1 MGSST
6 FEPASD
12 ATTLFKCTAAA
23 AASVA
28 ASAACFVRA
37 WWGAEQQQQCQQTA
51 AGAEAPFQMVVRMD
65 IPPGKEGLFNEV
77 YNEHC
82 GFLRA
87 VPGVLGIRRF
97 RTVGYDF
104 TVGGKTRRVDPA
116 PTQANLSVRSCT
128 RAALPPAP
136 VGLPSYPAPLSHACV
151 GCILGPMHTCVVL
164 RSCWCVHACCCYST
178 PQNAHDRINVADVA
192 VFYLTSPAVP
202 CSPEW
207 AAACEKGR
215 WATQIRPHTCN
226 RKPAPGGSTMWQEID
241 SSAGP

>member
-116 PTQANLSVRSCT
+116 PTQANLSVRRCT

-136 VGLPSYPAPLSHACV
+136 VGLPSYPAPVPRLCRMHPGPYAHVRCAAQLLVRACLLLLLHTAECSRSHQCRRRGCVLLDQPCSSMLSGVGSCV
-151 GCILGPMHTCVVL
+151 RERALGNADPAAHL
-164 RSCWCVHACCCYST
+164 Q
-178 PQNAHDRINVADVA
+178 PQTRPRRQHDVA
-192 VFYLTSPAVP
+192 
-202 CSPEW
+202 
-207 AAACEKGR
+207 G
-215 WATQIRPHTCN
+215 
-226 RKPAPGGSTMWQEID
+226 D
-241 SSAGP
+241 

>member
-1 MGSST
+1 VAVAAGGRPLAGWPRPSTFAARRRPSYAAMGSST

-104 TVGGKTRRVDPA
+104 TVGGKTRRVDPVTDTGEPVCA
-116 PTQANLSVRSCT
+116 PLHARC
-128 RAALPPAP
+128 PAP
-136 VGLPSYPAPLSHACV
+136 CSSRPA
-151 GCILGPMHTCVVL
+151 
-164 RSCWCVHACCCYST
+164 
-178 PQNAHDRINVADVA
+178 
-192 VFYLTSPAVP
+192 
-202 CSPEW
+202 
-207 AAACEKGR
+207 
-215 WATQIRPHTCN
+215 
-226 RKPAPGGSTMWQEID
+226 
-241 SSAGP
+241 